1 MQKTIKG
8 LQIEGKDQKET
19 EQRQGQNDKGRKGQK
34 KIKGQKTKQK
44 QKDHLEKE
52 VLNQW
57 R

>member
-1 MQKTIKG
+1 MQKTIKS
-8 LQIEGKDQKET
+8 LQVEGKDQKET